1 MARSIDVGDVVEIKS
16 GFHKGD
22 WGTVVLIDEDYGY
35 HVAMFNDTNDC
46 PVFSRC
52 EIKLS
57 SWKPSDIE
65 CSDHNHTDNEV
76 PTENH
81 RQQELIDVY
90 YEEGYLDAMY
100 DLIHNFGLEKYFE

>member
-35 HVAMFNDTNDC
+35 HVAMFNDTDNC
-46 PVFSRC
+46 PVFSRR

-65 CSDHNHTDNEV
+65 CSSDEDIIELSYDELFSIFDEV
-76 PTENH
+76 P
-81 RQQELIDVY
+81 
-90 YEEGYLDAMY
+90 
-100 DLIHNFGLEKYFE
+100 